1 MNIIDVTDLPQTI
14 RDAVDADTLG
24 LLVAGLN
31 AKALRVAPCL
41 AAEDVEQGVIDE
53 ARLILL
59 GTVKRWAESGSGAYS
74 QQTAGPFSVSVDTR
88 QRGGGYSMW
97 PSEEDALRNLCG
109 DSADRSVFT
118 VDTAPA
124 GYGVHALTCSLRFG
138 ALYCSCGADLTNY
151 QYPLYGA

>member
-1 MNIIDVTDLPQTI
+1 MSIIDATDLPQSV
-14 RDAVDADTLG
+14 RDAVDADTLA

-41 AAEDVEQGVIDE
+41 AGEDVDFRVIDE

-97 PSEEDALRNLCG
+97 PSEEDALRNLCSEG
-109 DSADRSVFT
+109 SAGGAFMVDMTPDSST
-118 VDTAPA
+118 VSLATRPDLWLQWVHPTPPNAP
-124 GYGVHALTCSLRFG
+124 
-138 ALYCSCGADLTNY
+138 
-151 QYPLYGA
+151 